1 MAMRKKSGRQSGRQ
15 LMRESYSGRI
25 FSLRQTF
32 WQDNVL
38 VQMLMYGKEAKNK
51 NKRQSAST
59 TLFRTKKQSYLQFQ
73 KTAGYTHYSTMPT
86 TMESLSFHFITCF
99 YHPIHTFR
107 PKWESKI
114 FHVRLNYTLLWE
126 GFEDILFYELIGL
139 LLILSECNLKSY
151 MKFH

>member
-51 NKRQSAST
+51 NKRQIAST
-59 TLFRTKKQSYLQFQ
+59 TLFRTKNRV
-73 KTAGYTHYSTMPT
+73 THN
-86 TMESLSFHFITCF
+86 
-99 YHPIHTFR
+99 
-107 PKWESKI
+107 SKRQEA
-114 FHVRLNYTLLWE
+114 VK
-126 GFEDILFYELIGL
+126 
-139 LLILSECNLKSY
+139 NLVSMDK
-151 MKFH
+151 KFF

>member
-59 TLFRTKKQSYLQFQ
+59 TLFRTKKQSYPQFQ

-86 TMESLSFHFITCF
+86 TTESLSFHFITCF

-107 PKWESKI
+107 
-114 FHVRLNYTLLWE
+114 
-126 GFEDILFYELIGL
+126 
-139 LLILSECNLKSY
+139 LK
-151 MKFH
+151 

>member
-51 NKRQSAST
+51 NKIVVAPGKWYGDESIP
-59 TLFRTKKQSYLQFQ
+59 FYLYD
-73 KTAGYTHYSTMPT
+73 KAW
-86 TMESLSFHFITCF
+86 I
-99 YHPIHTFR
+99 I
-107 PKWESKI
+107 
-114 FHVRLNYTLLWE
+114 
-126 GFEDILFYELIGL
+126 
-139 LLILSECNLKSY
+139 
-151 MKFH
+151 MKP